1 MGTESQLAI
10 NPKQEAERIYSFI
23 ARALEK
29 LGKKGIVIGLS
40 GGVDS
45 AVVAHLC
52 VRTLTSSK
60 VHGLILP
67 ERDSDPRSMGDARRL
82 AQALGIKA
90 GEINLTPIL
99 SALGAY
105 RPIPRVFAQPWLVRA
120 IYKHFK
126 KKKGVSYLIHSLGP
140 PAEQPEFSFATF
152 ALPKLRMRMIM
163 LYQRA
168 SQLNYAVVGTT
179 NRTEREVGH
188 YDRYGDGA
196 CDIDPI
202 VHLYKTQVRA
212 LARYLGVPQGIIDK
226 PPSPDLIPGITDELT
241 LGISY
246 EKLDPILLLLADGAS
261 DEAVVRALGAKAG
274 AVLEVREAV
283 KRAQKAREL
292 PISLEDEFDK

>member
-10 NPKQEAERIYSFI
+10 NPKQEADRICSFI
-23 ARALEK
+23 AHALEK

-105 RPIPRVFAQPWLVRA
+105 RPIPRIFARSWLVRA
-120 IYKHFK
+120 IYKRFK

-140 PAEQPEFSFATF
+140 PAERPEFSFARF

-168 SQLNYAVVGTT
+168 SQLNYAVIGTT
-179 NRTEREVGH
+179 NRTEWEVGH

-212 LARYLGVPQGIIDK
+212 LARYLGVPQEIIDK
-226 PPSPDLIPGITDELT
+226 PPSPDLIPGITDEIT
-241 LGISY
+241 LGIPY
-246 EKLDPILLLLADGAS
+246 AKLDRILSLLAQGRATKEIGEALGMPP
-261 DEAVVRALGAKAG
+261 EAVA
-274 AVLEVREAV
+274 EVRQAMNHA
-283 KRAQKAREL
+283 RAGRRL
-292 PISLEDEFDK
+292 PLSLLDKQA